1 MSFFD
6 DLTRK
11 AKDVATV
18 ATVKAREAADS
29 AKITTDIMKE
39 KRELDKNYRAIGQ
52 WFVCEYGDNVPEAV
66 ADLVTA
72 VQNSLTRIDELQA
85 LRAATE
91 NAHAEEGSVCPVCG
105 KVGTSKFCPHC
116 GAPMGE

>member
-11 AKDVATV
+11 AKNVASVATE
-18 ATVKAREAADS
+18 KAKEAADS
-29 AKITTDIMKE
+29 AKISADIIKE

-52 WFVCEYGDNVPEAV
+52 WFVCEYADNIPTAV
-66 ADLVTA
+66 ADLVAA
-72 VQNSLTRIDELQA
+72 VHSSVAKIEELQA
-85 LRAATE
+85 SRAA
-91 NAHAEEGSVCPVCG
+91 AEDAAQESGTICPVCG
-105 KVGTSKFCPHC
+105 KTSASKFCPHC